1 VTQQSASTSEISRNV
16 QEAAEKSTHASEN
29 IGRVRETTDFT
40 KVAASQLLAAASDLS
55 LQAETLRGEVDQFLS
70 AMTKAGER
78 RGFERRA
85 HDVPVT
91 LKVGHQT
98 VAGRMNDISDGGTS
112 LRIDGTWNVGMPAA
126 VVIHGVEIPGR
137 IVEAGNGIVRM
148 QFLFDQ
154 ETHNTVMALYD
165 HTIAA

>member
-1 VTQQSASTSEISRNV
+1 
-16 QEAAEKSTHASEN
+16 
-29 IGRVRETTDFT
+29 
-40 KVAASQLLAAASDLS
+40 
-55 LQAETLRGEVDQFLS
+55 
-70 AMTKAGER
+70 MTKAGER

-91 LKVGHQT
+91 LKVGRQT

-154 ETHNTVMALYD
+154 ETHNTVLALFD